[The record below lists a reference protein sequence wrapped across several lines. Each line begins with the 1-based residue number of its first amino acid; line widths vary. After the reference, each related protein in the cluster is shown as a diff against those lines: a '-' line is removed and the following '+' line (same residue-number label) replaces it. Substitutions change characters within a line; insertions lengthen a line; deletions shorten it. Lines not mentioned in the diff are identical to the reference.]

1 MTKYYDNKLVHVDI
15 AFNLTW
21 YFGDYCRSPNTLNVI
36 KKVVLI
42 FAHLDVST
50 ACVNIHV
57 IALLRFWLRGEVGL
71 MLTFSFLAL
80 LVKVNQVPGGAA
92 FTGPISGRSRILA

>member
-1 MTKYYDNKLVHVDI
+1 MVLWRLLQVPKYVD
-15 AFNLTW
+15 
-21 YFGDYCRSPNTLNVI
+21 VI

-42 FAHLDVST
+42 FTHSDIST
-50 ACVNIHV
+50 AGVNIHV
-57 IALLRFWLRGEVGL
+57 VALLSFWLSGEVGL

>member
-1 MTKYYDNKLVHVDI
+1 MVLWRLLQVPKYVD
-15 AFNLTW
+15 
-21 YFGDYCRSPNTLNVI
+21 VI

-42 FAHLDVST
+42 FAHSDVST

-57 IALLRFWLRGEVGL
+57 VALLSFWLSGEVGL

-80 LVKVNQVPGGAA
+80 LVKVNQVPGGEA